1 MTTVI
6 VISTLLAVWII
17 YLRLK
22 GTIQNRRAI
31 GQKVILKY
39 ADQND
44 SIAKELPRT
53 GVIKEKI
60 RIEKTDDNFVIK
72 LDKPINF
79 ENDDFNEVVIR
90 HRHVGQYIGST
101 KEIDVH
107 LLIPRV
113 SLAKDKYLT
122 DDFSHVAWLTIKK
135 AS

>member
-6 VISTLLAVWII
+6 VISTLLTVWII

-31 GQKVILKY
+31 GQKVILRY

-79 ENDDFNEVVIR
+79 ENDDFKKVVIR

-113 SLAKDKYLT
+113 S
-122 DDFSHVAWLTIKK
+122 
-135 AS
+135 

>member
-6 VISTLLAVWII
+6 VISTLLTVWII

-107 LLIPRV
+107 LLIPRD
-113 SLAKDKYLT
+113 SLAKDKYLI
-122 DDFSHVAWLTIKK
+122 DDLVT
-135 AS
+135 